1 MACET
6 DNKGNAASFDRQTG
20 QCYSAINSFLAMR
33 ATMVRVWMSQSRKP
47 LSQHLGLAIARLI
60 GWRIEVPEAIPAKCV
75 IVGAHHTSGSDF
87 FITLIYLAASSLKF
101 RWIAKD
107 TAFRWPFGW
116 LMRRLGGIP
125 VTRASRNNFVDQ
137 VVAMYHASDRLR
149 IAIAPEGTRSDAGY
163 WRTGFYYIALG
174 AGVPI
179 MLGYADYR
187 RKVVG
192 IAGQFDPSGD
202 IDADMAILRDFYA
215 DVTPRYPQRRGE
227 VRLRPA
233 AEITASEP

>member
-1 MACET
+1 
-6 DNKGNAASFDRQTG
+6 
-20 QCYSAINSFLAMR
+20 
-33 ATMVRVWMSQSRKP
+33 MSQSRKP
-47 LSQHLGLAIARLI
+47 LLQHLGLAIARI
-60 GWRIEVPEAIPAKCV
+60 TGWQIEVPIAIPAKCV

-87 FITLIYLAASSLKF
+87 FITLLFLAASNLKF

-116 LMRRLGGIP
+116 LMRRMGGIP
-125 VTRASRNNFVDQ
+125 VTRTTRNNFVDQ
-137 VVAMYHASDRLR
+137 VVAMYEASDQLR

-179 MLGYADYR
+179 MLGYADYQ
-187 RKVVG
+187 RKAVG
-192 IAGQFDPSGD
+192 IKAQLAPSGD
-202 IDADMAILRDFYA
+202 IEADMAILRDFYA

-233 AEITASEP
+233 VETPSSKS

>member
-1 MACET
+1 
-6 DNKGNAASFDRQTG
+6 
-20 QCYSAINSFLAMR
+20 
-33 ATMVRVWMSQSRKP
+33 MSQSRKP
-47 LSQHLGLAIARLI
+47 LLQHMGLAIARMA
-60 GWRIEVPEAIPAKCV
+60 GWQIEVPIAIPAKCV

-87 FITLIYLAASSLKF
+87 FITLLFLAASNLKF

-116 LMRRLGGIP
+116 LMRRMGGIP
-125 VTRASRNNFVDQ
+125 VTRATRNNFVDQ
-137 VVAMYHASDRLR
+137 VVAMYEASDQLR
-149 IAIAPEGTRSDAGY
+149 IAISPEGTRSDAGY
-163 WRTGFYYIALG
+163 WRTGFYYIALS

-187 RKVVG
+187 RKAVG
-192 IAGQFDPSGD
+192 IKAQLMPSGD
-202 IDADMAILRDFYA
+202 IEADMAILRDFYA

-233 AEITASEP
+233 AETPASDS

>member
-1 MACET
+1 
-6 DNKGNAASFDRQTG
+6 
-20 QCYSAINSFLAMR
+20 
-33 ATMVRVWMSQSRKP
+33 MSQAHQP
-47 LSQHLGLAIARLI
+47 LSQHIALAIAKLV
-60 GWRIEVPEAIPAKCV
+60 GWRIVVPPSIPAKCI

-87 FITLIYLAASSLKF
+87 FITMLYLFASNLRF

-125 VTRASRNNFVDQ
+125 VTRATRNNFVDQ
-137 VVAMYHASDRLR
+137 IVAMYASTDRLR
-149 IAIAPEGTRSDAGY
+149 IAIAPEGTRSEAGY

-174 AGVPI
+174 AGVPV

-192 IAGQFDPSGD
+192 IEAEIFPSGD
-202 IDADMAILRDFYA
+202 IEADMAILREFFA
-215 DVTPRYPQRRGE
+215 DKTPRYPHRQSE
-227 VRLRPA
+227 VRLRPVEATA
-233 AEITASEP
+233 ADSAGGHAAAGAPENNL